1 MGEEKEE
8 VIAILDFDGDLYDA
22 EMEVDFIERI
32 RGEMAFAGPDA
43 LRDQI
48 KADTDTARGML
59 KR

>member
-1 MGEEKEE
+1 M
-8 VIAILDFDGDLYDA
+8 YDA